1 MACTLKYEN
10 GFRRDGCGVVAGVDE
25 AGRGPL
31 AGPVSAAAVILPAR
45 FRLEYLDDSKKL
57 TAKRR
62 DVVYEALV
70 GDVRV
75 KWCSA
80 IATVEEIGE
89 INILRASWL
98 AMERA
103 VEGLGVEPGMLLVD
117 GLPVKTL
124 RWPQKALVGGDGISL
139 SIAAASVIAKVER
152 DRMMVEYAE
161 RYPEYGFEKHKGY
174 GTKKHLEALRA
185 HGPCAIHRKTFRP
198 VAELAAEF
206 GA

>member
-1 MACTLKYEN
+1 MRQEN
-10 GFRRDGCGVVAGVDE
+10 ALRREGFGVVAGLDE

-31 AGPVSAAAVILPAR
+31 AGPVSAAAVVLPAR
-45 FRLEYLDDSKKL
+45 FRMEFLDDSKKV

-62 DVVYEALV
+62 EALYQALV
-70 GDVRV
+70 ADRRV
-75 KWCSA
+75 KWASA

-103 VEGLGVEPGMLLVD
+103 VEGLGVEPEMLLVD

-124 RWPQKALVGGDGISL
+124 RWAQKALVGGDGISL

-174 GTKKHLEALRA
+174 GTKKHLEALRL
-185 HGPCAIHRKTFRP
+185 HGPCAIHRQTFRP